1 MTTMPR
7 HTLLVSGIDNDIAI
21 EVPWQEMVADYRIV
35 EAGTLAELQSALESR
50 QIDCVLLVGPVAN
63 ATPLEVLEMAHLRDS
78 CVPVVVRDA
87 NMTASDAVRLIRAGA
102 AHCFDCRDGLAHV
115 REAIDHAIEEKR
127 IRDKARH
134 RTSGSG
140 EAWRALLI
148 GESLAMETVAET
160 IRLVGPRRCTV
171 LISGE
176 TGTGKEM
183 AARALHMASPRA
195 QARMVAINC
204 SALPENLLEAE
215 LFGHTKGA
223 FTGAISN
230 RVGRFEQAN
239 KSTLFLDE
247 IGDMPPELQA
257 KLLRVLQDREIQRLG
272 SSETIRVDVRVIAAT
287 NADLA
292 ERVRQGKFRED
303 LYYRLNVVPLHMPPL
318 RKRTNDIPMLVSHFI
333 KKVCQAEDIELKRL
347 APEALER
354 LCTQPWPGNVRQLE
368 NTVEMAMAV
377 SGDRDVLH
385 PKDFGL
391 GNAVQVTANHGVLSQ
406 MQLPAPG
413 TMSFDTAV
421 TQFELAMLDQA
432 LRQTGGNKTMA
443 AERLGIKR
451 TTLIMKIRNLENAGL
466 ILPKAS

>member
-1 MTTMPR
+1 M
-7 HTLLVSGIDNDIAI
+7 
-21 EVPWQEMVADYRIV
+21 ADYRVLAASTV
-35 EAGTLAELQSALESR
+35 EETRRVIESER
-50 QIDCVLLVGPVAN
+50 VDCVLSIGPITN
-63 ATPLEVLEMAHLRDS
+63 TLPLDILEITQARDS
-78 CVPVVVRDA
+78 VIPVIVRDA
-87 NMTASDAVRLIRAGA
+87 GLTASEAVRLIRAGIS
-102 AHCFDCRDGLAHV
+102 HCFDSRDSLTHV

-134 RTSGSG
+134 RATASH
-140 EAWRALLI
+140 EIWRSHLI
-148 GESLAMETVAET
+148 GESSAMEAVAET

-183 AARALHMASPRA
+183 AARAIHMASPRA

-230 RVGRFEQAN
+230 RIGRFEQAN

-247 IGDMPPELQA
+247 IGDMPIELQA
-257 KLLRVLQDREIQRLG
+257 KLLRVLQDREFQRLG
-272 SSETIRVDVRVIAAT
+272 SSETIKVDVRVIAAT

-292 ERVRQGKFRED
+292 ERVKQGKFRED
-303 LYYRLNVVPLHMPPL
+303 LFYRLNVVPLPMPSL
-318 RKRTNDIPMLVSHFI
+318 RKRTTDVPMLVSHFI
-333 KKVCQAEDIELKRL
+333 KKVCQAEEIPLKRL

-354 LCTQPWPGNVRQLE
+354 LCAQQWPGNVRQLE
-368 NTVEMAMAV
+368 NAVEMAMAV
-377 SGDRDVLH
+377 SGERDVLH
-385 PKDFGL
+385 LKDFGL
-391 GNAVQVTANHGVLSQ
+391 QSTMALSAGAGSVPQ

-413 TMSFDTAV
+413 TMDFDTAV

-432 LRQTGGNKTMA
+432 LQQTGGNKTMA

-451 TTLIMKIRNLENAGL
+451 TTLIMKIRNLENAGFSL
-466 ILPKAS
+466 ARVG